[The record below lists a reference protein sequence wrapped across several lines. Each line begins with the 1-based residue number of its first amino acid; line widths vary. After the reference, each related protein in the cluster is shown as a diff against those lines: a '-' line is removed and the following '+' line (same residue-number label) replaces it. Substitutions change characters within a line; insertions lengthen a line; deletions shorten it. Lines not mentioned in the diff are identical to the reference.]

1 MPRTPRYDPSRARFV
16 ASADGVTLY
25 KTRSGNF
32 FTEKQML
39 GGVFIAEISREEA
52 QDFAF
57 AHADPATYAIC
68 FDSRRPV
75 KISVDIPP
83 DLLDKIDAC
92 KTKQLKTRRA
102 VILAALN
109 QYTADK

>member
-1 MPRTPRYDPSRARFV
+1 MPRTPRRDPSRARFV

-25 KTRSGNF
+25 KTRSGHF
-32 FTEKQML
+32 FTERQMI
-39 GGVFIAEISREEA
+39 GGVFIADISREDA

-57 AHADPATYAIC
+57 AHADPATYAVC
-68 FDSRRPV
+68 FDSRPPV
-75 KISVDIPP
+75 KVSVDIPP

-92 KTKQLKTRRA
+92 RTGQLKTRRA